1 MNLVSPFWWVPPAS
15 RGRPGGRG
23 VVRIPRLVDAAGE
36 PACSAGIA
44 GKLVSDRPQG
54 DDRGTCLR

>member
-1 MNLVSPFWWVPPAS
+1 MNLISPFGWVPPAS

-23 VVRIPRLVDAAGE
+23 VIRILGLADEASE
-36 PACSAGIA
+36 PACSVRIA
-44 GKLVSDRPQG
+44 GNLVSDRPQG